1 MEAFKAKGVEAIYC
15 LAVNDKYVMKAWAE
29 STPGTLPLPSLRV
42 WVFSHPL
49 NLHFLGC
56 LESNIRMVADGS
68 CAYTQALGMVKDSMS
83 SGMGLR
89 SMRYAAIIE
98 RGEVKTLQVDE
109 KGMVDSSAENILK
122 LLWDFLW
129 ND

>member
-1 MEAFKAKGVEAIYC
+1 
-15 LAVNDKYVMKAWAE
+15 
-29 STPGTLPLPSLRV
+29 
-42 WVFSHPL
+42 
-49 NLHFLGC
+49 
-56 LESNIRMVADGS
+56 MVADGS

-122 LLWDFLW
+122 LL
-129 ND
+129 